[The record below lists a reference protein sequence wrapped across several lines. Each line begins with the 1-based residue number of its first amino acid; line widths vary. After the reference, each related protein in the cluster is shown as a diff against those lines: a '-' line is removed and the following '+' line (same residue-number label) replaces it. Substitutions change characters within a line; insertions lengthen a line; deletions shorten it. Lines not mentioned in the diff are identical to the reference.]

1 MIYSDNSPFKA
12 AEFKFFLRYHQING
26 CAEASIKSMT
36 KLVGS
41 RIGGQDDQDKLAK
54 TILFFR
60 NSPWY
65 GGASP
70 IQLVFNRP
78 IRDGL
83 QTHWRNFAPEWQRAA
98 SLLEERVWHALELST
113 AQCKQSTPTL
123 AAFPIVGYPVYS
135 GGTGA

>member
-12 AEFKFFLRYHQING
+12 AEFKFFLQLPHYHQING

-83 QTHWRNFAPEWQRAA
+83 QTH
-98 SLLEERVWHALELST
+98 
-113 AQCKQSTPTL
+113 
-123 AAFPIVGYPVYS
+123 
-135 GGTGA
+135 